1 MKRNYMKWILA
12 SASPRRKQLL
22 KQLIPDFAI
31 LPAKGEERVNGTL
44 TPSALVMELAKQKA
58 SEIAKTSEAQG
69 KAVLGAD
76 TIVVQ
81 DNEVLGKPKDET
93 DAVRMLSALSGRSH
107 EVYTGVCIIYP
118 DEVSKKTVTVTD
130 YACTEVIFNAL
141 SQKEILDYVKTGS
154 PMDKAGAYG
163 IQDGNLVA
171 RIEGSFSNVVGLP
184 LELCDKMLKDYKLG

>member
-1 MKRNYMKWILA
+1 MKWILA

-22 KQLIPDFAI
+22 KQLIPDFLI
-31 LPAKGEERVNGTL
+31 MPAKGEERVDGK
-44 TPSALVMELAKQKA
+44 PSPCVLVMELARQKA
-58 SEIAKTSEAQG
+58 EEIARTAEAQG

-76 TIVVQ
+76 TIVVL

-93 DAVRMLSALSGRSH
+93 DAVRMLGALSGRSH

-118 DEVSKKTVTVTD
+118 DGEKQKTVTD
-130 YACTEVIFNAL
+130 YACTEVVFNAL
-141 SQKEILDYVKTGS
+141 SEKEILDYVKTGS

-184 LELCDKMLKDYKLG
+184 LELCEKMIKGL